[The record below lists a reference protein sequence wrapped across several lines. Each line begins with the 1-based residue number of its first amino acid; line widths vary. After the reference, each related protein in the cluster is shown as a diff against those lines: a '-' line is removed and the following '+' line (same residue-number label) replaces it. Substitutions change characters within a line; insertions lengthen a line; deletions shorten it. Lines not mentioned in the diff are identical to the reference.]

1 MLFSRNVV
9 SKKTP
14 GWNLIAR
21 QGTRKFMSCEF
32 QLVSV
37 PRRLPLCPHFPKT
50 DSIKHPAATIQ
61 GVNLL
66 RIDYAR
72 SDELSGSNTFKH
84 IEIGIEYQNEIT
96 TKKNNSSHIW
106 AADDT
111 LKCRPCI
118 YPH

>member
-14 GWNLIAR
+14 DWNLIAR
-21 QGTRKFMSCEF
+21 QGKFNGCQF

-72 SDELSGSNTFKH
+72 SDELSGSNTFKLV
-84 IEIGIEYQNEIT
+84 EIGNEYNQNE
-96 TKKNNSSHIW
+96 KNS
-106 AADDT
+106 
-111 LKCRPCI
+111 
-118 YPH
+118 